1 MYKGGTWMQTLDINL
16 GHKNYEIIIQW
27 DIIDKLAEFLT
38 EMKVSKIAVITDRNI
53 YKIHGDKIKTIS
65 KNFDMDFII
74 VEPGEDSKSTITLQH
89 VYKELIKQNIT
100 RSDMI
105 ITFGG
110 GVVGD
115 LGGFAASTFLRGVPY
130 AQIPTSLIAQI
141 DSSIGGKVGIDL
153 PEGKNLI
160 GSFYHPE
167 VVFIDPGFLE
177 TLDERYFNDGMAEV
191 IKYGCIADP
200 SLFMAL
206 IKYEDKREV
215 IENIGQII
223 YRCCS
228 IKKGFVEEDEKDDGS
243 RRKLNFGHTLG
254 HGIEQYY
261 NYKRYTHG
269 EAVAIGMCQ
278 ITKRS
283 EELGLT
289 KSGTSLLI
297 KSLLNKYNLPYN
309 MDFHIDEILEVI
321 KLDKKG
327 RGQYINI
334 VLLKSIGNS
343 FIQRVKKKDIRN
355 YFP

>member
-1 MYKGGTWMQTLDINL
+1 MQTLDINL

-177 TLDERYFNDGMAEV
+177 
-191 IKYGCIADP
+191 
-200 SLFMAL
+200 
-206 IKYEDKREV
+206 
-215 IENIGQII
+215 
-223 YRCCS
+223 
-228 IKKGFVEEDEKDDGS
+228 
-243 RRKLNFGHTLG
+243 
-254 HGIEQYY
+254 
-261 NYKRYTHG
+261 
-269 EAVAIGMCQ
+269 
-278 ITKRS
+278 
-283 EELGLT
+283 
-289 KSGTSLLI
+289 
-297 KSLLNKYNLPYN
+297 NL
-309 MDFHIDEILEVI
+309 
-321 KLDKKG
+321 
-327 RGQYINI
+327 R
-334 VLLKSIGNS
+334 
-343 FIQRVKKKDIRN
+343 
-355 YFP
+355 